1 MGAFADHAKNFG
13 AAAVNH
19 AKAHG
24 PAAASAAGGAA
35 RTVGAAVSGAYK
47 AAGGFRGAAEHVR
60 QYAAQGKADYQ
71 GLHGNMPGVKDYV
84 TSDAGRATARHAAG
98 GAFHQYLAKQAKAG
112 ARKGTIGGA
121 VKNALFSFAHQ
132 ALQSHMDA
140 LKHDQ
145 RIFENVAKVRRG
157 DPEVQHM
164 SHVHLREVERAAHKY
179 GGPKH
184 EEVKNAARDEL
195 SKRQNQKNAEWDA
208 GEAHRDNLKAKRHEN
223 MAGVKAKTN
232 ATHKDEA
239 HQAKLKRMAELRTE
253 SGHTQAAK
261 IAHEAQKN
269 KMTQEHLARQAKVHK
284 EIQDIKTKGAGN
296 RAKIA
301 AMRAKAQEHK
311 TKDAAD
317 WQALKKSGGVGA
329 AAKANAAKKLNIIGK
344 TASGRVKVRAQSGG
358 GVYTVD
364 QATAAK
370 SQKASG
376 AGKSATPKAPRARR
390 ARSVG

>member
-35 RTVGAAVSGAYK
+35 RTAGAAVSGAYK

-98 GAFHQYLAKQAKAG
+98 GAFHKYLEKQAKAG

-140 LKHDQ
+140 LKNDQ

-157 DPEVQHM
+157 DPEVKHLNHQQ
-164 SHVHLREVERAAHKY
+164 LREVVDHATKY
-179 GGPKH
+179 GGSHH
-184 EEVKNAARDEL
+184 EAVTKGAQGEL
-195 SKRQNQKNAEWDA
+195 DRRQERKNAEWDH
-208 GEAHRDNLKAKRHEN
+208 GEAHRDKLKAKRHEDL
-223 MAGVKAKTN
+223 AGAKRGV
-232 ATHKDEA
+232 ADADHA
-239 HQAKLKRMAELRTE
+239 AKLKRMAELRTQ

-261 IAHEAQKN
+261 LAHEAQKN
-269 KMTQEHLARQAKVHK
+269 KLIKDREAA
-284 EIQDIKTKGAGN
+284 KTKGVQARGTSV
-296 RAKIA
+296 RATNASKV
-301 AMRAKAQEHK
+301 K
-311 TKDAAD
+311 TAE
-317 WQALKKSGGVGA
+317 
-329 AAKANAAKKLNIIGK
+329 KLNIIGK

-358 GVYTVD
+358 SVYTVD